1 MSRERQRDAET
12 DRLLRAM
19 LQLGVH
25 HEACPD
31 ADTLA
36 AYAEGV
42 GAPTERG
49 SLEAHFAECHRCQQA
64 LAFIARAWPLPED
77 EAQAHARARWWSL
90 PMRWLVPIAATAVV
104 VMYFAVR
111 PVIAPYFPATAPASN
126 VAQAPAPEHVV
137 ANAQLERR
145 EPSAVAPTGATG
157 TDQAAKSAEPKGLG
171 GGFAAQE
178 TAPQSKAGGGQRALP
193 PGTRDNQGTNL
204 MAQAG
209 TAAPGVGT
217 REKGRDAV
225 PAAPNAKPS
234 AVSDIAVSVTADVSK
249 PISTQAASVGRV
261 DPPPPESRLR
271 AVGESVAAVAGTQAK
286 AAPAPTPA
294 MAPAVAPGIAGA
306 PATDAQ
312 RYQRALRAEEAV
324 ALPDVAS
331 PDGESVWVFASG
343 GRLWRST
350 DRRATWQ
357 PQTSGVTADLLAGS
371 APSATVC
378 WLVGRDA
385 TVLVTTDRTRWS
397 RVVFPEHVDL
407 VTVTATD
414 ARSATVTTRDGRR
427 FVTGDAGATWT
438 LR

>member
-1 MSRERQRDAET
+1 
-12 DRLLRAM
+12 
-19 LQLGVH
+19 
-25 HEACPD
+25 
-31 ADTLA
+31 
-36 AYAEGV
+36 
-42 GAPTERG
+42 
-49 SLEAHFAECHRCQQA
+49 
-64 LAFIARAWPLPED
+64 
-77 EAQAHARARWWSL
+77 
-90 PMRWLVPIAATAVV
+90 
-104 VMYFAVR
+104 
-111 PVIAPYFPATAPASN
+111 
-126 VAQAPAPEHVV
+126 
-137 ANAQLERR
+137 
-145 EPSAVAPTGATG
+145 
-157 TDQAAKSAEPKGLG
+157 
-171 GGFAAQE
+171 
-178 TAPQSKAGGGQRALP
+178 
-193 PGTRDNQGTNL
+193 
-204 MAQAG
+204 
-209 TAAPGVGT
+209 
-217 REKGRDAV
+217 
-225 PAAPNAKPS
+225 
-234 AVSDIAVSVTADVSK
+234 
-249 PISTQAASVGRV
+249 
-261 DPPPPESRLR
+261 
-271 AVGESVAAVAGTQAK
+271 
-286 AAPAPTPA
+286 

-385 TVLVTTDRTRWS
+385 TVLVTTDGTRWS